1 MLLVDGLFVN
11 QALVIPD
18 NAVDDEVAQSALFRD
33 VELQR
38 LHICRQ
44 HLYRVAHIGN
54 LVARP
59 VFAGDWHRDK
69 VAGSV
74 QRVLAALGAF
84 LPVAVVVK
92 QPHTVFV
99 LQKAVVAFHAV
110 GGVGIVALLLIAA
123 INRIA
128 AVEVEVLLAG
138 GEEGK
143 PIQMLQLARQ
153 GALLHIRLGQVDS
166 IVPKPMRGA
175 IAQIV
180 GIVDNLFP
188 KLPIHPIR
196 PISPILIHAITL
208 VIEHHD
214 IAPTATGLVLARI
227 TAEDDVPHLSVALG
241 LEVDH
246 VLNPYPIE
254 IWLGLVAFLL
264 RGQVA
269 YKDAVDF
276 GLKILPSL
284 LLPHLRLV
292 EVLEAVS
299 LPVGSIAAVVEEV
312 VKRRVLPIKDAR
324 ELLKHQLAHRR
335 RNNGIAEQGTERLEL
350 LVGQEV
356 LDKGHKVRFG
366 LRVSHLNRL
375 VDMEFQPVL
384 VAYCFRNHP
393 SLRPL
398 LQPTPYLLFRDAHRV

>member
-1 MLLVDGLFVN
+1 
-11 QALVIPD
+11 
-18 NAVDDEVAQSALFRD
+18 
-33 VELQR
+33 
-38 LHICRQ
+38 
-44 HLYRVAHIGN
+44 
-54 LVARP
+54 
-59 VFAGDWHRDK
+59 
-69 VAGSV
+69 
-74 QRVLAALGAF
+74 
-84 LPVAVVVK
+84 
-92 QPHTVFV
+92 
-99 LQKAVVAFHAV
+99 
-110 GGVGIVALLLIAA
+110 
-123 INRIA
+123 
-128 AVEVEVLLAG
+128 
-138 GEEGK
+138 
-143 PIQMLQLARQ
+143 MLQLARQ
-153 GALLHIRLGQVDS
+153 GALLHIRLGEVDS
-166 IVPKPMRGA
+166 VIPKPMRRA

-180 GIVDNLFP
+180 GIVDKLFP
-188 KLPIHPIR
+188 KLPINPIR
-196 PISPILIHAITL
+196 PISPILIHPITL

-254 IWLGLVAFLL
+254 IRFGLVAFLL

-276 GLKILPSL
+276 GLKILPRL

-312 VKRRVLPIKDAR
+312 VKRRILSVKDAR
-324 ELLKHQLAHRR
+324 ELFEHQLAHRR
-335 RNNGIAEQGTERLEL
+335 RYNGIAEQGTERLEL

-356 LDKGHKVRFG
+356 LDEGHKVRFG

-384 VAYCFRNHP
+384 VAYCLRNHP

-398 LQPTPYLLFRDAHRV
+398 LQPTPYLLFRNRHRV